1 MQVDKEHSR
10 LEDTIKRS
18 SATGKVQNQPS
29 IVVTPV
35 YSSRASRHGE
45 SAPHLTPLLRDMSD
59 GLHSRP
65 PVVLSAR
72 SVCVCCGV
80 GSPLFLPVSTHCCVR
95 VSSPISTNQHLSSNS
110 YLIPCN
116 PPTRLST
123 RATQS
128 SSSSS
133 SALRCFSSLR
143 LYPRLRE
150 NGYVIWT
157 FTLFGH
163 LYLFFCMDREARN
176 LTQDPRQ
183 HPTPNADISRAI
195 KTLRAE
201 KRQTRQLH
209 PQTPRHS
216 PAASPPPPAFART
229 GSHPSQ

>member
-1 MQVDKEHSR
+1 MVKVR
-10 LEDTIKRS
+10 PTLPLFFVICP
-18 SATGKVQNQPS
+18 TGYTADRPW
-29 IVVTPV
+29 
-35 YSSRASRHGE
+35 YC
-45 SAPHLTPLLRDMSD
+45 PL
-59 GLHSRP
+59 
-65 PVVLSAR
+65 A
-72 SVCVCCGV
+72 VCVCV
-80 GSPLFLPVSTHCCVR
+80 AVSVAPCSYPCPRTAAFVCL
-95 VSSPISTNQHLSSNS
+95 HLSSNS

-123 RATQS
+123 HATQS

-150 NGYVIWT
+150 NVYVIWT